1 MTTVDPAPAQGGA
14 LPESLQ
20 PLGAQLASAEHVAA
34 HARNTVKNVLD
45 SYTGRFDVLVESIQ
59 NSMDALEKRW
69 AHVTSFGPEFPRL
82 SVRLDAA
89 ADEIAVTDNGIGID
103 QSALLASLVPHMSPK
118 SLDPAPTRGHK
129 GVGTTFL
136 AYGHPYFEVRTKV
149 SGGDEIAYRID
160 GGLGWV
166 RAASVG
172 TPPDFN
178 RVTSGNELDEV
189 ESGTRVTIGVGEDTR
204 FGRLKTA
211 QYNKL
216 ATWALVL
223 RTFTA
228 VGNLAIGLPPHKLPE
243 WVKHLKVEVHL
254 SGVAGS
260 GTEIVPVGFFLPHL
274 GVSSKTSI
282 QALSAGTAP
291 ANTRYELLY
300 AEYDN
305 DALEIVL
312 ASQLQELADS
322 PQPEDQEILN
332 AFRTYNTSVYA
343 SWAYKNTW
351 YEDLFRVRI
360 GEEAKRYQYNNVRSG
375 LLVTS
380 VGMPIGEVNDHPYVT
395 MKPEYKRRL
404 FVAVG
409 FNEKYSPDLGR
420 KTIPSVDRALLN
432 WLELQLQNLFLKHV
446 SRLVRSNDESTHKA
460 GSYEEAKEQLL
471 AQVEDFRKKHQARQ
485 PLGLN
490 LGLDRAPNFESE
502 LVSIFAGLLATGR
515 LPGYNILAI
524 PGSATRFDALF
535 DFETS
540 VFANPAGGETP
551 LAVSKSKAKDG
562 FLKRSGKWLE
572 FKLRLEDL
580 VENFEAGD
588 GDPSKKYF
596 DLCDLAVVWA
606 VPLGDAVG
614 DYDLQKFDAQSW
626 QERTYYGST
635 HRLSAS
641 QGHHRI
647 EVIAVQDLLA
657 QLAASVPSDA

>member
-1 MTTVDPAPAQGGA
+1 MTTVDPTPTQGGA
-14 LPESLQ
+14 LPEALQ
-20 PLGAQLASAEHVAA
+20 PLSAQLTSEEHVAA

-45 SYTGRFDVLVESIQ
+45 SYTGRFDVLVESVQ

-69 AHVTSFGPEFPRL
+69 AAVTSFGPEFPRL
-82 SVRLDAA
+82 TVKLDAA
-89 ADEIAVTDNGIGID
+89 ADEITVTDNGIGIE
-103 QSALLASLVPHMSPK
+103 QGALLTSLVPHMSPK
-118 SLDPAPTRGHK
+118 SLDPSPTRGHK

-149 SGGDEIAYRID
+149 EGGGEVAYRID

-166 RAASVG
+166 RAAAAG
-172 TPPDFN
+172 TPPHFN
-178 RVTSGNELDEV
+178 RVTTANELDDLP
-189 ESGTRVTIGVGEDTR
+189 SGTRVTIGVGEDTR

-216 ATWALVL
+216 ATWSLVL

-228 VGNLAIGLPPHKLPE
+228 VGNLSIGLPPHKLPE
-243 WVKHLKVEVHL
+243 WLKHLKVELHL
-254 SGVAGS
+254 SGVAGAGS
-260 GTEIVPVGFFLPHL
+260 EIVPVGFLLPHIDATSK
-274 GVSSKTSI
+274 VSL

-305 DALEIVL
+305 DALEIIL

-322 PQPEDQEILN
+322 QQPEDQEILN

-351 YEDLFRVRI
+351 YEDLFRGRI
-360 GEEAKRYQYNNVRSG
+360 SEEAKRYQYNNVRSG
-375 LLVTS
+375 LIVTS

-446 SRLVRSNDESTHKA
+446 SRLIKSNDESTHNA

-471 AQVEDFRKKHQARQ
+471 GQAEDLRKKHETRQ

-502 LVSIFAGLLATGR
+502 LVAIFAGLLATGR
-515 LPGYNILAI
+515 LTGYNVLAI
-524 PGSATRFDALF
+524 PGSATRFDGLF
-535 DFETS
+535 DFETAD
-540 VFANPAGGETP
+540 FAKHSDGETP
-551 LAVSKSKAKDG
+551 LGVSQSKAKNG
-562 FLKRSGKWLE
+562 SLKRSGKWLE

-580 VENFEAGD
+580 VENFGAED

-614 DYDLQKFDAQSW
+614 DYDLQKFDADNW
-626 QERTYYGST
+626 HERTYYGST

-647 EVIAVQDLLA
+647 EVIAVQDFLA
-657 QLAASVPSDA
+657 QLAASVPDA

>member
-1 MTTVDPAPAQGGA
+1 MTTVDPTPLQGDA
-14 LPESLQ
+14 LPEALQ
-20 PLGAQLASAEHVAA
+20 PLSAQLTSAEHVAA

-45 SYTGRFDVLVESIQ
+45 SYTGRFDVLVESVQ

-69 AHVTSFGPEFPRL
+69 AGVTSFGPEFPRL
-82 SVRLDAA
+82 IVRLDAA
-89 ADEIAVTDNGIGID
+89 ADEISVTDNGIGID
-103 QSALLASLVPHMSPK
+103 QSALLTALVPHMSPK

-149 SGGDEIAYRID
+149 ESGVEVAYRID

-166 RAASVG
+166 RGAAVG
-172 TPPDFN
+172 TLPHFN
-178 RVTSGNELDEV
+178 RVATANELDDLS
-189 ESGTRVTIGVGEDTR
+189 SGTRVTIGVGEDTR

-216 ATWALVL
+216 ATWASVL

-228 VGNLAIGLPPHKLPE
+228 VGNLSIGLPPHKLPE
-243 WVKHLKVEVHL
+243 WLKHLKVELHL

-260 GTEIVPVGFFLPHL
+260 GTEIVPVGFFLPHIDAT
-274 GVSSKTSI
+274 SKISL

-305 DALEIVL
+305 DALEIIL

-322 PQPEDQEILN
+322 QQPEDQEILN

-351 YEDLFRVRI
+351 YEDLFRGRI

-432 WLELQLQNLFLKHV
+432 WLELQLQNLFVKHV
-446 SRLVRSNDESTHKA
+446 SRLVKSNDESTHNA

-471 AQVEDFRKKHQARQ
+471 AQVGDFRKKHETRQ

-490 LGLDRAPNFESE
+490 LGLDRAPNFENE

-524 PGSATRFDALF
+524 PGSATRFDGLF
-535 DFETS
+535 DFETT
-540 VFANPAGGETP
+540 VFSSPTEGETP
-551 LAVSKSKAKDG
+551 LGISKSKAKDG
-562 FLKRSGKWLE
+562 SLKRGGKWLE

-580 VENFEAGD
+580 VENFEAED
-588 GDPSKKYF
+588 GDSSKKYF
-596 DLCDLAVVWA
+596 DLCDLAIVWA

-614 DYDLQKFDAQSW
+614 DYDLQRFDGDNW

-641 QGHHRI
+641 QSHHRI

-657 QLAASVPSDA
+657 QLAASAPSES